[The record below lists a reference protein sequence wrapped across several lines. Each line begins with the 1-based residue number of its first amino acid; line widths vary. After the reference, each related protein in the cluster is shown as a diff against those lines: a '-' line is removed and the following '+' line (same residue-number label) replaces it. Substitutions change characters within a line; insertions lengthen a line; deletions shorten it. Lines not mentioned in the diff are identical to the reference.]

1 MAITVT
7 EKAARAVKRIIV
19 EQQQAALTPET
30 KEVYEALG
38 AELGRAPYLHEMAR
52 RLSVSEDEL
61 KQKLGQAAAAFS
73 KVHLRVRVVGGGCS
87 GFQNK
92 LDLDPDVNPKLDEL
106 FEFHGIPVVVDRRS
120 LMYLDGAT
128 VDYHDELSR
137 PGFSINNPQAKSTCG
152 CGSSYSM

>member
-7 EKAARAVKRIIV
+7 EKAAKAVKRIIV
-19 EQQQAALTPET
+19 EPQQAALTPET
-30 KEVYEALG
+30 KEVYESLNG
-38 AELGRAPYLHEMAR
+38 ELGRAPYLNEMAQ
-52 RLSVSEDEL
+52 RLHVSEDEL
-61 KQKLGQAAAAFS
+61 KQKLGEAALAFS

-92 LDLDPDVNPKLDEL
+92 LDLDPVINPKLDEL
-106 FEFHGIPVVVDRRS
+106 FEFHGIPVVVDKRS